1 MIPYTE
7 GVQSIS
13 TATVVSPPLDVSTV
27 KDSDSDGTAVV
38 HPSSLLC
45 RALRALGAV
54 KFGAGKGPSLSP
66 LQKQYSQEEEK
77 DKTDRDHD
85 AVNGKQDERLDGR
98 LDKALIIDVSHR

>member
-27 KDSDSDGTAVV
+27 KDSDPDGTAVV

-45 RALRALGAV
+45 RALRALGSV
-54 KFGAGKGPSLSP
+54 KFGAGKGPSSP
-66 LQKQYSQEEEK
+66 PYRSSTAKRRR
-77 DKTDRDHD
+77 KTRPI
-85 AVNGKQDERLDGR
+85 VTTML
-98 LDKALIIDVSHR
+98 